1 MTIPS
6 TTATTPSTLQPKREL
21 TIERVAARLQLLKQV
36 GPTKKSK
43 RADKL
48 SAEFIRVTDQFGG
61 TWTLAPN
68 TVVHHLV
75 ARWLADENRAGCVV
89 AQEIIRAPQDLEL
102 WLVGPVWRRLEAA
115 ADVRPEMVIGY
126 AQWDLFRRWAVE
138 QLRAEGFLGES
149 NDGDVQDSRGEYVER
164 DHIDPPI
171 QEREAPTTYIN
182 PF

>member
-1 MTIPS
+1 MTTPS
-6 TTATTPSTLQPKREL
+6 TTATTPSTPPPSQRQQ
-21 TIERVAARLQLLKQV
+21 TIERTTARLHLLEQV
-36 GPTKKSK
+36 GPTKASK

-48 SAEFIRVTDQFGG
+48 TAEFIHVTDQFGG
-61 TWTLAPN
+61 SWSLAPN

-89 AQEIIRAPQDLEL
+89 AQEVIRAPQNLEL

-138 QLRAEGFLGES
+138 QLRAEGFL
-149 NDGDVQDSRGEYVER
+149 NDGD
-164 DHIDPPI
+164 
-171 QEREAPTTYIN
+171 
-182 PF
+182 